1 MNRDMKIL
9 VVDDL
14 EAMRLSM
21 CDILAHLGFTNV
33 IAAQDG
39 QQALAL
45 VREDRVDFLITDL
58 DMPAMDGIE
67 LLRAI
72 RSDDALKH
80 IPVLF
85 LTGEAEK
92 NSVVEAAQAGVN
104 DYLLKPFS
112 LDVLDRKIQKI
123 FEQ

>member
-33 IAAQDG
+33 AAARDG
-39 QQALAL
+39 HQALEI
-45 VREDRVDFLITDL
+45 VREERVDFLITDL
-58 DMPAMDGIE
+58 DMPLMDGIE

-72 RSDDALKH
+72 RSDDALKN

-85 LTGEAEK
+85 LTGDAEK
-92 NSVVEAAQAGVN
+92 NRVAEAAQAGVN
-104 DYLLKPFS
+104 DYLLKPFAV
-112 LDVLDRKIQKI
+112 DMLDRKIQKI
-123 FEQ
+123 FGQ